1 MPLFSLFIRRKWHVA
16 TPQPPPLSIPMAYP
30 VLNLSDLAIL
40 GLLQSR
46 KMISDSECV
55 FRVQQVREQVFH
67 LCELIRRITVHV
79 YDVRADVNVMLR
91 DEIEDG
97 EDDRSEF
104 GYLMNETLLL
114 A

>member
-1 MPLFSLFIRRKWHVA
+1 
-16 TPQPPPLSIPMAYP
+16 MAYP

-46 KMISDSECV
+46 KMLSDSECI
-55 FRVQQVREQVFH
+55 FWVQQVSEEVFH
-67 LCELIRRITVHV
+67 PCEFIRRITVYV
-79 YDVRADVNVMLR
+79 YDVRAGVYVMLR

-97 EDDRSEF
+97 EDYRSEF